1 MKAYDL
7 RVFIKIDK
15 LVNFIALS
23 GKNQYLQKR
32 IDEICTFFTF
42 KYGRASVEKLMSVY
56 VIETLRKV

>member
-1 MKAYDL
+1 MKAHDL

-32 IDEICTFFTF
+32 IDEIYTFFTF